1 MQIGE
6 VAALTGLSLR
16 TLRYY
21 EEVGLVTPSARS
33 AGGFRLYTAVDV
45 DRFELVKR
53 MKPLDFSLEDMR
65 GLLAVV
71 DALDAEPD
79 EAERARLLGELES
92 LRAAAEERVDT
103 LRTRSSRPAANPLGV
118 GRGVRCGPRRAGA
131 RPARAVR
138 RLTAAGGADDAH
150 SPVTSG

>member
-21 EEVGLVTPSARS
+21 EEVGLVAPSARS
-33 AGGFRLYTAVDV
+33 AGGFRLYTALDV
-45 DRFELVKR
+45 DRFELIKR

-79 EAERARLLGELES
+79 DAERARLLGELES
-92 LRAAAEERVDT
+92 LRTAAEERVAT
-103 LRTRSSRPAANPLGV
+103 LRK
-118 GRGVRCGPRRAGA
+118 
-131 RPARAVR
+131 
-138 RLTAAGGADDAH
+138 RLTWAEEFA
-150 SPVTSG
+150 SGLDERVRAQRER

>member
-6 VAALTGLSLR
+6 VATRTGLSLR

-21 EEVGLVTPSARS
+21 EEVGLVDDAARS
-33 AGGFRLYTAVDV
+33 AGGFRLYTALDV
-45 DRFELVKR
+45 DRFELIKR

-65 GLLAVV
+65 GLLGVV

-79 EAERARLLGELES
+79 DAERARLLGELES

-103 LRTRSSRPAANPLGV
+103 LRTRLAWAEEF
-118 GRGVRCGPRRAGA
+118 
-131 RPARAVR
+131 
-138 RLTAAGGADDAH
+138 AAGLDERVRAQRDR
-150 SPVTSG
+150 

>member
-6 VAALTGLSLR
+6 VATLTGLSLR

-92 LRAAAEERVDT
+92 LRAAADERVDT
-103 LRTRSSRPAANPLGV
+103 LRTRLAWAEEF
-118 GRGVRCGPRRAGA
+118 
-131 RPARAVR
+131 
-138 RLTAAGGADDAH
+138 AAGLDERVRAQRER
-150 SPVTSG
+150 

>member
-6 VAALTGLSLR
+6 VATLTGLSLR

-71 DALDAEPD
+71 DALAAEPD

-103 LRTRSSRPAANPLGV
+103 LRTRLAWAEEF
-118 GRGVRCGPRRAGA
+118 
-131 RPARAVR
+131 
-138 RLTAAGGADDAH
+138 AAGLDERVRAQRER
-150 SPVTSG
+150 

>member
-6 VAALTGLSLR
+6 VATLTGLSLR

-103 LRTRSSRPAANPLGV
+103 LRTRLAWAEEF
-118 GRGVRCGPRRAGA
+118 
-131 RPARAVR
+131 
-138 RLTAAGGADDAH
+138 AAGLDERVRAQRER
-150 SPVTSG
+150 

>member
-1 MQIGE
+1 MSAPHMQIGE

-45 DRFELVKR
+45 DRFELIKR

-65 GLLAVV
+65 GLLGVV

-79 EAERARLLGELES
+79 DTERSRLLGELEA
-92 LRAAAEERVDT
+92 LRAAAEERVAA
-103 LRTRSSRPAANPLGV
+103 LRTRLAWAEEFSAGLDER
-118 GRGVRCGPRRAGA
+118 VRAQQQR
-131 RPARAVR
+131 
-138 RLTAAGGADDAH
+138 
-150 SPVTSG
+150 

>member
-33 AGGFRLYTAVDV
+33 AGGFRLYTALDV

-65 GLLAVV
+65 GLLQVV

-79 EAERARLLGELES
+79 DAERARLLGELES
-92 LRAAAEERVDT
+92 LRTAAEERVAA
-103 LRTRSSRPAANPLGV
+103 LRK
-118 GRGVRCGPRRAGA
+118 
-131 RPARAVR
+131 
-138 RLTAAGGADDAH
+138 RLTWAEEFATGLDERVRAQRER
-150 SPVTSG
+150 

>member
-6 VAALTGLSLR
+6 VATLTGLSLR

-45 DRFELVKR
+45 ERFELVKR

-103 LRTRSSRPAANPLGV
+103 LRTRLAWAEEF
-118 GRGVRCGPRRAGA
+118 
-131 RPARAVR
+131 
-138 RLTAAGGADDAH
+138 AAGLDERVRAQRER
-150 SPVTSG
+150 

>member
-6 VAALTGLSLR
+6 VATLTGLSLR

-79 EAERARLLGELES
+79 DTERARLLGELES

-103 LRTRSSRPAANPLGV
+103 LRTRLAWAEEF
-118 GRGVRCGPRRAGA
+118 
-131 RPARAVR
+131 
-138 RLTAAGGADDAH
+138 AAGLDERVRAQRER
-150 SPVTSG
+150 

>member
-1 MQIGE
+1 MSAPHMQIGE

-79 EAERARLLGELES
+79 DAERTRLLGELES
-92 LRAAAEERVDT
+92 LRAAAEGRVDT
-103 LRTRSSRPAANPLGV
+103 LRTRLAWAEEF
-118 GRGVRCGPRRAGA
+118 
-131 RPARAVR
+131 
-138 RLTAAGGADDAH
+138 AAGLDERVRAQRER
-150 SPVTSG
+150 

>member
-6 VAALTGLSLR
+6 VATLTGLSLR

-45 DRFELVKR
+45 DRFELIKR

-103 LRTRSSRPAANPLGV
+103 LRTRLAWAEEF
-118 GRGVRCGPRRAGA
+118 
-131 RPARAVR
+131 
-138 RLTAAGGADDAH
+138 AAGLDERVRAQRER
-150 SPVTSG
+150 

>member
-6 VAALTGLSLR
+6 VATLTGLSLR

-103 LRTRSSRPAANPLGV
+103 LRTRLAWAEEF
-118 GRGVRCGPRRAGA
+118 
-131 RPARAVR
+131 
-138 RLTAAGGADDAH
+138 AAGLDERVRAQCER
-150 SPVTSG
+150 

>member
-6 VAALTGLSLR
+6 VATLTGLSLR

-21 EEVGLVTPSARS
+21 EEVGLVAPSARS
-33 AGGFRLYTAVDV
+33 AGGFRLYTALDV
-45 DRFELVKR
+45 DRFELIKR

-65 GLLAVV
+65 GLLGVV

-79 EAERARLLGELES
+79 DAERARLLGELES

-103 LRTRSSRPAANPLGV
+103 LRTRLAWAEEF
-118 GRGVRCGPRRAGA
+118 
-131 RPARAVR
+131 
-138 RLTAAGGADDAH
+138 AAGLDERVRAQRDR
-150 SPVTSG
+150 

>member
-6 VAALTGLSLR
+6 VATLTGLSLR

-21 EEVGLVTPSARS
+21 EEVGLVAPSARS
-33 AGGFRLYTAVDV
+33 AGGFRLYTALDV
-45 DRFELVKR
+45 DRFELIKR

-79 EAERARLLGELES
+79 DAERARLLGELES

-103 LRTRSSRPAANPLGV
+103 LRTRLAWAEEF
-118 GRGVRCGPRRAGA
+118 
-131 RPARAVR
+131 
-138 RLTAAGGADDAH
+138 AAGLDERVRAQRER
-150 SPVTSG
+150 

>member
-103 LRTRSSRPAANPLGV
+103 LRTRLAWAEEF
-118 GRGVRCGPRRAGA
+118 
-131 RPARAVR
+131 
-138 RLTAAGGADDAH
+138 AAGLDERVRAQRER
-150 SPVTSG
+150 

>member
-6 VAALTGLSLR
+6 VATRTGLSLR

-21 EEVGLVTPSARS
+21 EEVGLVAPSARS
-33 AGGFRLYTAVDV
+33 AGGFRLYTALDV
-45 DRFELVKR
+45 DRFELIKR

-65 GLLAVV
+65 GLLGVV

-79 EAERARLLGELES
+79 DAERARLLGELES

-103 LRTRSSRPAANPLGV
+103 LRTRLAWAEEF
-118 GRGVRCGPRRAGA
+118 
-131 RPARAVR
+131 
-138 RLTAAGGADDAH
+138 AAGLDERVRAQRDR
-150 SPVTSG
+150 

>member
-103 LRTRSSRPAANPLGV
+103 LRTRLAWAEEF
-118 GRGVRCGPRRAGA
+118 
-131 RPARAVR
+131 
-138 RLTAAGGADDAH
+138 AAGLDERVRAQCER
-150 SPVTSG
+150 

>member
-6 VAALTGLSLR
+6 VATLTGLSLR

-79 EAERARLLGELES
+79 EAERARLLGELGS

-103 LRTRSSRPAANPLGV
+103 LRTRLAWAEEF
-118 GRGVRCGPRRAGA
+118 
-131 RPARAVR
+131 
-138 RLTAAGGADDAH
+138 AAGLDERVRAQRER
-150 SPVTSG
+150 

>member
-6 VAALTGLSLR
+6 VATLTGLSLR

-21 EEVGLVTPSARS
+21 EEVWLVTHSARS

-79 EAERARLLGELES
+79 DAERARLLGELES

-103 LRTRSSRPAANPLGV
+103 LRTRLAWAEEF
-118 GRGVRCGPRRAGA
+118 
-131 RPARAVR
+131 
-138 RLTAAGGADDAH
+138 AAGLDERVRAQRER
-150 SPVTSG
+150 

>member
-1 MQIGE
+1 MSAHMQIGE

-103 LRTRSSRPAANPLGV
+103 LRTRLAWAEEF
-118 GRGVRCGPRRAGA
+118 
-131 RPARAVR
+131 
-138 RLTAAGGADDAH
+138 AAGLDERVRAQRER
-150 SPVTSG
+150 

>member
-21 EEVGLVTPSARS
+21 EEVGLVAPSARS
-33 AGGFRLYTAVDV
+33 TGGFRLYTDLDV
-45 DRFELVKR
+45 DRFELIKR

-65 GLLAVV
+65 GLLGVV
-71 DALDAEPD
+71 DALDSDPD
-79 EAERARLLGELES
+79 DAERTRLLGELES

-103 LRTRSSRPAANPLGV
+103 LRTRLAWAEEF
-118 GRGVRCGPRRAGA
+118 
-131 RPARAVR
+131 
-138 RLTAAGGADDAH
+138 AAGLDERVRAQQQR
-150 SPVTSG
+150 